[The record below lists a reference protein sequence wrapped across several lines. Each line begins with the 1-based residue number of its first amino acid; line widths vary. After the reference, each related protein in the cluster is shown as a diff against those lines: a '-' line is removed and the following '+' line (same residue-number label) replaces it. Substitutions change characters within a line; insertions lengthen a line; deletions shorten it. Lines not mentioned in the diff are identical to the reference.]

1 MDQAKIPQKSPYLVE
16 VEAAKTYYWCACG
29 QSKNQPFCDGSH
41 KGSQFT
47 PLAYT
52 PTIAGR
58 AAFCGCKQSK
68 GRPMCDGSHKAL

>member
-1 MDQAKIPQKSPYLVE
+1 MDQPKIAQKSPYLVE
-16 VEAAKTYYWCACG
+16 VEAAKTYYWYACG

-52 PTIAGR
+52 PTAAGR